1 MVPVYVFD
9 CVYCKNVRK
18 DDKYTRVQSIAL
30 DLNTN
35 FTKTAVFCEVRRR
48 SEPNLIILP
57 PLLERYF
64 YTQKQ
69 KGGH

>member
-1 MVPVYVFD
+1 M
-9 CVYCKNVRK
+9 
-18 DDKYTRVQSIAL
+18 QLIAL

-35 FTKTAVFCEVRRR
+35 FTKTAVFCEVRCK

-64 YTQKQ
+64 YTQNIERS
-69 KGGH
+69 G